1 MEAKRTLIDAREMA
15 ELTRLPIS
23 SIWRG
28 CRNGSLPHYRMG
40 RVVRFDV
47 TEVLSSLH
55 KNAMASQ
62 GSE

>member
-1 MEAKRTLIDAREMA
+1 MEAKKTLIDAREMA

-28 CRNGSLPHYRMG
+28 CRNGSLPHYRLG

-47 TEVLSSLH
+47 SEVLASLH
-55 KNAMASQ
+55 KNTLAGQ
-62 GSE
+62 GQR